1 LGPSIDFSASTAEGP
16 NPLAAQSTPVCDEP
30 IGSYART
37 FGDGETSD
45 DPLPVR
51 VYRAA
56 GTYTVS
62 LTAGLTGDAGVHE
75 AEDALITV
83 RPPMMKGKPAYIYR
97 IDWHMDRAGTAG
109 GEGVGDREAVGTED
123 G

>member
-1 LGPSIDFSASTAEGP
+1 LGPSIDCSASTAEGP
-16 NPLAAQSTPVCDEP
+16 NPLGAQFTPVCDEP

-37 FGDGETSD
+37 FGNGETSD
-45 DPLPVR
+45 DPSPVR

-83 RPPMMKGKPAYIYR
+83 LR
-97 IDWHMDRAGTAG
+97 
-109 GEGVGDREAVGTED
+109 
-123 G
+123 